1 MSGSRTEQRTIRVSE
16 ENFRLTS
23 RRQSRLYPDPRHGSL
38 QAYDL
43 ISVPGMAHPEGNR
56 FTSAPAAVHREEGGE
71 QGLGPDHT
79 DSSRSIL
86 WIRSCKTTETSQ
98 HRHYHNINATT
109 TRTAEND
116 LTRQNSRN
124 TKNIMVNA
132 YPSNMATLVT

>member
-23 RRQSRLYPDPRHGSL
+23 RRQSRLYPDPIHGSL

-56 FTSAPAAVHREEGGE
+56 FTSAPAAVSREEGGE

-79 DSSRSIL
+79 NSSRSIL
-86 WIRSCKTTETSQ
+86 WTDQHKTTKTSQ
-98 HRHYHNINATT
+98 HGHYHNIKRNHDTHRGKRSNVSKQRNAI
-109 TRTAEND
+109 D
-116 LTRQNSRN
+116 FM
-124 TKNIMVNA
+124 INA